1 MLFTLQ
7 GQMIYM
13 WMNKTRLCVLILG
26 WWKIDENKAHEKRV
40 AGLIAAICQQ
50 SLHALNN
57 GKKQ

>member
-7 GQMIYM
+7 GQRIYM
-13 WMNKTRLCVLILG
+13 WLKETRLCVLILG
-26 WWKIDENKAHEKRV
+26 SRKIDENKAHEKRV

-50 SLHALNN
+50 GLHALNN

>member
-7 GQMIYM
+7 GQRIYM
-13 WMNKTRLCVLILG
+13 WMKETRLCVLILG
-26 WWKIDENKAHEKRV
+26 WRKIDENKAREKRV

>member
-1 MLFTLQ
+1 
-7 GQMIYM
+7 MIYM

-26 WWKIDENKAHEKRV
+26 WRKIDENKAHEKRV

-57 GKKQ
+57 GKKQES